1 MLSVTHDFIKA
12 KRNRIEDEDLVEE
25 NPASLLKLDEKKTRE
40 NVGGPT
46 TEPDSTIGTQSA
58 HGMFIISG
66 NTKKS
71 LTMFFIPTN

>member
-1 MLSVTHDFIKA
+1 MIFFKA

-25 NPASLLKLDEKKTRE
+25 NPAFLSKLDKKKSRE

-46 TEPDSTIGTQSA
+46 TEPDSTLGTQNA
-58 HGMFIISG
+58 HGMFIITA

-71 LTMFFIPTN
+71 STDT